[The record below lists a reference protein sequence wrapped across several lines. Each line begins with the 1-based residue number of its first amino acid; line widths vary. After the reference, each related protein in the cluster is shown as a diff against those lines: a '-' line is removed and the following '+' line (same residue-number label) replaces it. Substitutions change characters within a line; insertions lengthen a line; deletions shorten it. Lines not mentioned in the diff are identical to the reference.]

1 MSARSKLAALLG
13 AGLLAFT
20 VVGAVAAAGE
30 PTKGSSRSTVAAVAS
45 AGAGAQET
53 DQPPTD
59 TTEPSTGSSGPGDNA
74 WLLIV
79 GLGVLI
85 ASIVVLRPGRDKDRD

>member
-20 VVGAVAAAGE
+20 VVGAVAAGE
-30 PTKGSSRSTVAAVAS
+30 TTKGSSRSTVAAVAS
-45 AGAGAQET
+45 AGAGAPET